1 MGLFGDFE
9 VFQMDI
15 AYCHGI
21 TTEVHDELA
30 VAKDAHNVAFLTFQ
44 EASKHTQLDMV
55 FGELNEG
62 VAKERDTL
70 GLLLHYPHE
79 RTHQAVGNGGGTTST
94 AIVDKI
100 VLREVALEEIPQL
113 QSLALQKDKPTDSG
127 LLLLLNALAVRFL
140 AVVGGAMDETLR
152 LELTLRNNSF
162 KPFLEFSS
170 RHVLYKNIP
179 PWSFLAFIFGHSSHF
194 RIRFIISFD
203 YVDALW

>member
-30 VAKDAHNVAFLTFQ
+30 VAKDTHNVAFLTFQ

-79 RTHQAVGNGGGTTST
+79 RTHQAVGNGGRTTST

-113 QSLALQKDKPTDSG
+113 QSLAL
-127 LLLLLNALAVRFL
+127 
-140 AVVGGAMDETLR
+140 
-152 LELTLRNNSF
+152 
-162 KPFLEFSS
+162 
-170 RHVLYKNIP
+170 
-179 PWSFLAFIFGHSSHF
+179 
-194 RIRFIISFD
+194 
-203 YVDALW
+203 